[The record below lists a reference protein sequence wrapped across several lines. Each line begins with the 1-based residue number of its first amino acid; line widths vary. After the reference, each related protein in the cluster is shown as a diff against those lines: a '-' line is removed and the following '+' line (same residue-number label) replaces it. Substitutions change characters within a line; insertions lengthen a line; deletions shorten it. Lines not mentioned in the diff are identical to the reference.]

1 MVNMKP
7 EGFENQKPS
16 ESKERAMR
24 EASDLPCLKIKIVL
38 DNPKKGENISV
49 GQAMSIVAKENPDL
63 VRKFRTGKP

>member
-49 GQAMSIVAKENPDL
+49 G
-63 VRKFRTGKP
+63 